1 MYFQE
6 VTITKEEGEKLG
18 MHIKGGTGS
27 TKQGNPLD
35 ASDQGVFVSKIN
47 SSGAASRQGGLQ
59 VTDLNLHSCTYFLAV
74 KSAIILVAKNG

>member
-1 MYFQE
+1 

-35 ASDQGVFVSKIN
+35 STDQGVFVSKIN

-59 VTDLNLHSCTYFLAV
+59 VQIKVFYPIPYSIKLIFFF
-74 KSAIILVAKNG
+74 

>member
-1 MYFQE
+1 

-59 VTDLNLHSCTYFLAV
+59 VTDKSLNSH
-74 KSAIILVAKNG
+74 IPILVVGQVELFSRPKQF

>member
-1 MYFQE
+1 

-59 VTDLNLHSCTYFLAV
+59 VTNLNSISNFRRLKQGNRAHFSRCFMV
-74 KSAIILVAKNG
+74 F

>member
-1 MYFQE
+1 MFDFQE

-59 VTDLNLHSCTYFLAV
+59 VTNLIYHINQAKVFLKLNIAYF
-74 KSAIILVAKNG
+74 SR